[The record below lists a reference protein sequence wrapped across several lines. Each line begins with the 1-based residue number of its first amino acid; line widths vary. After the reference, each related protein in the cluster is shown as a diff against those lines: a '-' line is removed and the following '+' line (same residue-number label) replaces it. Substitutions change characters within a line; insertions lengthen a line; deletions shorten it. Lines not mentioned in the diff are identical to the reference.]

1 MDIKSC
7 SSNDDT
13 HISVD
18 EKSNEI
24 HFNAGITSKS
34 ISTLI
39 SKLKDLEDKILKKTK
54 KLKRK
59 FSDFEDA
66 DEDSVKVT
74 IEPQPIKLFIT
85 SNGGLVY
92 QVFTAIDTIF
102 NMKVPVHTYC
112 QGLVA
117 SAGTLLSLA
126 GKKRFITE
134 NSYMLIHE
142 IRSGTWGK
150 FSHMCESV
158 ENSKQLMEHIKSYY
172 VKRTKI
178 TAEEIEEQLKKDV
191 IWNAKTCLEKGLVDE
206 IVEFK

>member
-18 EKSNEI
+18 DKSNEI

-39 SKLKDLEDKILKKTK
+39 SKLKDLEEKILKKTK

-59 FSDFEDA
+59 FSEFEDA
-66 DEDSVKVT
+66 DEESVKVT

-92 QVFTAIDTIF
+92 QVFTAIDTIL

-178 TAEEIEEQLKKDV
+178 TAEELDEQLKKDV